1 MDNIVMIPTGFIYPH
16 PDNPRKDLG
25 DLTELAESIR
35 QNGIYQNLTVVLRA
49 EPIKTSEDAKLAE
62 AGVQVEEDLQLQK
75 IKMNLID
82 NGYRATGGYTVI
94 IGHRRLAAAK
104 LAGLKMVPCAIADML
119 PRKQVETMLLENM
132 QRADLTIMEQVRG
145 FQLLLDFGDS
155 VKEIAQKTGFSERT
169 VRRRTEI
176 ARLDPEAL
184 DKAMKSRGRQLTLED
199 FDMLS
204 RIDDINERNR
214 LLDHIGTNGFRY
226 MLENAE
232 DKQENAKA
240 LPEVEK
246 WLAEHKAINVQG
258 EQYVWR
264 DYARVDG
271 AGWQGCPLRDFKAKE
286 KNLLKGVGN
295 EQLYYVISDT
305 GNLSLYHKK
314 AGTPAEDDKKPKR
327 SAAEIKRE
335 KQMNAAWEYLI
346 EQSRITYKL
355 RSEFINKLKVTK
367 NNIQIIFEG
376 AFMWSII
383 DSLCGCYDD
392 RTIKT
397 LFGISDENLEEWDN
411 EEIAVAAIENI
422 GKKDVTENLA
432 KIVYGLFGDSEEK
445 MCSANVW
452 RGQWPKYEQDAEI
465 IAMYKWLEY
474 LGYEIS
480 EVERGLVQGTD
491 VNYHLGDAEKEAAK

>member
-1 MDNIVMIPTGFIYPH
+1 MDNIVMIPTAFIYPH

-25 DLTELAESIR
+25 DLTELTESIR

-49 EPIKTSEDAKLAE
+49 EQIKTSEDAKMAE
-62 AGVQVEEDLQLQK
+62 ISVQEEKDPYRQK
-75 IKMNLID
+75 IRMHLFD
-82 NGYRATGGYTVI
+82 RGYWATGGYTVI

-104 LAGLKMVPCAIADML
+104 LAGLEEVPCAIADM
-119 PRKQVETMLLENM
+119 PPHKQVETMLLENM

-145 FQLLLDFGDS
+145 FKMLLDFGDS
-155 VKEIAQKTGFSERT
+155 IKEIAQKTGFSERT

-176 ARLDPEAL
+176 ARLDPKAL
-184 DKAMKSRGRQLTLED
+184 DKAMKRQLTLED
-199 FDMLS
+199 FDMLAK
-204 RIDDINERNR
+204 IDDVNERNQ
-214 LLDHIGTNGFRY
+214 LLSHIGTSGFKY

-232 DKQENAKA
+232 SRQENAKA
-240 LPEVEK
+240 RPEVEK
-246 WLAEHKAINVQG
+246 WLAEHKAINVQR

-264 DYARVDG
+264 DYVRVDG
-271 AGWQGCPLRDFKAKE
+271 AGWQGCPLRDFKVKE
-286 KNLLKGVGN
+286 KNILKGVGN

-314 AGTPAEDDKKPKR
+314 PGAPAEEEKKTKR

-335 KQMNAAWEYLI
+335 KQMNAAWDHLV

-355 RSEFINKLKVTK
+355 RSDFINKLKVTK
-367 NNIQIIFEG
+367 NNMQIIFEG
-376 AFMWSII
+376 AFMWSIV
-383 DSLCGCYDD
+383 DSLCGCYDS
-392 RTIKT
+392 RKIET
-397 LFGISDENLEEWDN
+397 LLGISDENLKEWDN
-411 EEIAVAAIENI
+411 EEIAVAAIKNI

-445 MCSANVW
+445 ICSGNVW
-452 RGQWPKYEQDAEI
+452 RGQWPKYDEDPAL

-491 VNYHLGDAEKEAAK
+491 VNYHLGDAEAHK

>member
-1 MDNIVMIPTGFIYPH
+1 MDNIVMIPTAFIYPH

-25 DLTELAESIR
+25 DLTELTESIR

-49 EPIKTSEDAKLAE
+49 EQIKTSEDAKMAE
-62 AGVQVEEDLQLQK
+62 ISVREEKDPYRQK
-75 IKMNLID
+75 IRMHLFD
-82 NGYRATGGYTVI
+82 RGYWATGGYTVI

-104 LAGLKMVPCAIADML
+104 LAGLEEVPCAIADML
-119 PRKQVETMLLENM
+119 PHKQVETMLLENM

-145 FQLLLDFGDS
+145 FQMLLDFGDS
-155 VKEIAQKTGFSERT
+155 IKEIAQKTGFSERT

-176 ARLDPEAL
+176 AKLDPEAL
-184 DKAMKSRGRQLTLED
+184 DKAMKRQLTLED
-199 FDMLS
+199 FDMLAK
-204 RIDDINERNR
+204 IDDVNERNQ
-214 LLDHIGTNGFRY
+214 LLSHIGTNGFKY

-232 DKQENAKA
+232 SRQENAKA
-240 LPEVEK
+240 RPEVEK

-264 DYARVDG
+264 DYVRIDG
-271 AGWQGCPLRDFKAKE
+271 AGWQGCPLRDFKVKE
-286 KNLLKGVGN
+286 KNILKGVGN

-314 AGTPAEDDKKPKR
+314 PGTPAEEEKKPKR

-335 KQMNAAWEYLI
+335 KQMNAAWDYLI

-355 RSEFINKLKVTK
+355 RSDFINKLKVTK
-367 NNIQIIFEG
+367 NNMQIIFEG
-376 AFMWSII
+376 AFMWSIV
-383 DSLCGCYDD
+383 DSLCGCYDS
-392 RTIKT
+392 RKIET
-397 LFGISDENLEEWDN
+397 LLGISDENLEKWDN
-411 EEIAVAAIENI
+411 EEIAVAAIKNI

-452 RGQWPKYEQDAEI
+452 RGQWPKYEQDAEM

-491 VNYHLGDAEKEAAK
+491 VNYHLGDAEAHK

>member
-1 MDNIVMIPTGFIYPH
+1 MDNIVMIPAAQIYPH

-25 DLTELAESIR
+25 DLTELTESIR

-62 AGVQVEEDLQLQK
+62 VGMQAEEDLQLQK

-82 NGYRATGGYTVI
+82 NGYRAAGGYTVI

-104 LAGLKMVPCAIADML
+104 LAGLEMVPCAIADML

-184 DKAMKSRGRQLTLED
+184 DKAMKNRGRQLTLED

-214 LLDHIGTNGFRY
+214 LLDHIGTNGFKY

-264 DYARVDG
+264 DYVRIDG

-314 AGTPAEDDKKPKR
+314 AGAPAEDDKKPKR

-335 KQMNAAWEYLI
+335 KQMNAAWDYLI
-346 EQSRITYKL
+346 EQSRITHKL
-355 RSEFINKLKVTK
+355 RSDFINKLKVTK

-383 DSLCGCYDD
+383 DSLCGCYDS
-392 RTIKT
+392 RKIET
-397 LFGISDENLEEWDN
+397 LLGISDENLKEWDN
-411 EEIAVAAIENI
+411 EEIAVAAIKNI

-445 MCSANVW
+445 ICSGNVW
-452 RGQWPKYEQDAEI
+452 RGQWPKYEQDAET

>member
-1 MDNIVMIPTGFIYPH
+1 MDNIVMIPTARIYPH

-25 DLTELAESIR
+25 DLTELTESIR
-35 QNGIYQNLTVVLRA
+35 QNGIYQNLTVVLRV
-49 EPIKTSEDAKLAE
+49 EQIKTSEDAELAE
-62 AGVQVEEDLQLQK
+62 ASMQAEQDLRLQK
-75 IKMNLID
+75 IKMHLID
-82 NGYRATGGYTVI
+82 SGYRAIGGYTVI

-104 LAGLKMVPCAIADML
+104 LAGLEEVPCAIADML

-145 FQLLLDFGDS
+145 FQMLLDFGDS
-155 VKEIAQKTGFSERT
+155 IKEIAQKTGFSERT

-176 ARLDPEAL
+176 AKLDPEAL
-184 DKAMKSRGRQLTLED
+184 DKAMKRQLTLED
-199 FDMLS
+199 FDMLAK
-204 RIDDINERNR
+204 IDDVNERNQ
-214 LLDHIGTNGFRY
+214 LLSHIGTNGFKY

-232 DKQENAKA
+232 SRQENAKA
-240 LPEVEK
+240 RPEVEK

-264 DYARVDG
+264 DYVRVDG
-271 AGWQGCPLRDFKAKE
+271 AGWQGCPLRDFKVKE
-286 KNLLKGVGN
+286 KNILKGVGN

-314 AGTPAEDDKKPKR
+314 PGTPAEEEKKPKR

-335 KQMNAAWEYLI
+335 KQMNAAWDCLI

-355 RSEFINKLKVTK
+355 RSDFINKLKVTK
-367 NNIQIIFEG
+367 NNMQIIFEG
-376 AFMWSII
+376 AFMWSIV
-383 DSLCGCYDD
+383 DSLCGCYDS
-392 RTIKT
+392 RKIET
-397 LFGISDENLEEWDN
+397 LLGISDENLEKWDD
-411 EEIAVAAIENI
+411 EEIAVAAIKNI

-432 KIVYGLFGDSEEK
+432 KIVYGLFGDSEERI
-445 MCSANVW
+445 CSGNVW
-452 RGQWPKYEQDAEI
+452 RGQWPKYDEDPEL

-491 VNYHLGDAEKEAAK
+491 VNYHLGDAEVHK

>member
-1 MDNIVMIPTGFIYPH
+1 MDNIVMIPTAFIYPH

-25 DLTELAESIR
+25 DLTELTESIR
-35 QNGIYQNLTVVLRA
+35 QNGIYQNLTVVMRA
-49 EPIKTSEDAKLAE
+49 EQIKTSEDAKMAE
-62 AGVQVEEDLQLQK
+62 ISVQEEKDLYRQK
-75 IKMNLID
+75 IRMHLFD
-82 NGYRATGGYTVI
+82 RGYWATGGYTVI

-104 LAGLKMVPCAIADML
+104 LAGLEEVPCAIADML

-145 FQLLLDFGDS
+145 FQMLLDFGDS
-155 VKEIAQKTGFSERT
+155 IKEIAQKTGFSERT

-176 ARLDPEAL
+176 AKLDPEAL
-184 DKAMKSRGRQLTLED
+184 DKAMKRQLTLED
-199 FDMLS
+199 FDMLAK
-204 RIDDINERNR
+204 IDDVNERNQ
-214 LLDHIGTNGFRY
+214 LLSHIGTNGFKY

-232 DKQENAKA
+232 SRQENAKA
-240 LPEVEK
+240 RPEVEK

-264 DYARVDG
+264 DYVRVDG
-271 AGWQGCPLRDFKAKE
+271 AGWQGCPLRDFKIKE
-286 KNLLKGVGN
+286 KTILKGAGN

-314 AGTPAEDDKKPKR
+314 PGAPAEEEKKTKR

-335 KQMNAAWEYLI
+335 KQMNAAWDRLI

-355 RSEFINKLKVTK
+355 RSDFINKLKVTK
-367 NNIQIIFEG
+367 NNMQIIFEG

-383 DSLCGCYDD
+383 DSLCGCYDS
-392 RTIKT
+392 RKIET
-397 LFGISDENLEEWDN
+397 LLGISDENLEKWDN
-411 EEIAVAAIENI
+411 EEIAVAAIKNI
-422 GKKDVTENLA
+422 GKKDVTENLV

-452 RGQWPKYEQDAEI
+452 RGQWPKYEQDAEM

-480 EVERGLVQGTD
+480 EAERGLIDGTD
-491 VNYHLGDAEKEAAK
+491 VNYHLGDAEAHK

>member
-1 MDNIVMIPTGFIYPH
+1 MDNIVMIPTTFVYPH

-25 DLTELAESIR
+25 DLTELTESIR

-49 EPIKTSEDAKLAE
+49 EQIKTSEDAKMAE
-62 AGVQVEEDLQLQK
+62 ISVQEEKDPYRQK
-75 IKMNLID
+75 IRMHLFD
-82 NGYRATGGYTVI
+82 SGYWATGGYTVI

-104 LAGLKMVPCAIADML
+104 LAGLEEVPCAIADML

-145 FQLLLDFGDS
+145 FQMLLDFGDS
-155 VKEIAQKTGFSERT
+155 IKEIAQKTGFSERT

-176 ARLDPEAL
+176 AKLDPEAL
-184 DKAMKSRGRQLTLED
+184 DKAMKRQLTLED
-199 FDMLS
+199 FDMLAK
-204 RIDDINERNR
+204 IDDVNERNQ
-214 LLDHIGTNGFRY
+214 LLSHIGTSGFKY

-232 DKQENAKA
+232 SRQENAKA
-240 LPEVEK
+240 RPEVEK

-264 DYARVDG
+264 DYVRVDG
-271 AGWQGCPLRDFKAKE
+271 AGWQGCPLRDFKVKE
-286 KNLLKGVGN
+286 KNILKGVGN

-314 AGTPAEDDKKPKR
+314 PGAPAEEEKKTKR

-335 KQMNAAWEYLI
+335 KQMNAAWDYLI

-355 RSEFINKLKVTK
+355 RSDFINKLKVTK
-367 NNIQIIFEG
+367 NNMQIIFEG
-376 AFMWSII
+376 AFMWSIV
-383 DSLCGCYDD
+383 DSLCGCYDS
-392 RTIKT
+392 RKIET
-397 LFGISDENLEEWDN
+397 LLGISDENLEKWDN
-411 EEIAVAAIENI
+411 EEIAVAAIKNI

-432 KIVYGLFGDSEEK
+432 KIVYGLFGDSEERI
-445 MCSANVW
+445 CSGNVW
-452 RGQWPKYEQDAEI
+452 RGQWPKYDEDPEL

-491 VNYHLGDAEKEAAK
+491 VNYHLGDAEAHK